1 LGQAKQRKTEIEA
14 LKASKTTVRF
24 LAVRHCED
32 GEREFAFAE
41 ATLGKPVNSK
51 NALLH
56 HICMNDWV
64 HTPPVDAI
72 AEYLVQTNT
81 YAMMKQFNPDA
92 AYVINFYEV
101 DKEFSIR
108 EGKKTYSCRDIIGM
122 TPEKIKEYA
131 HNLSEELKAAGD
143 YSVKEYA

>member
-1 LGQAKQRKTEIEA
+1 MGQAKNRKAEIAE

-24 LAVRHCED
+24 LAIRHCED

-41 ATLGKPVNSK
+41 ATLGKPVNNK
-51 NALLH
+51 NALLR

-64 HTPPVDAI
+64 HNPPVDAI
-72 AEYLVQTNT
+72 AEYLIQTNT

-92 AYVINFYEV
+92 GYVINFYEV
-101 DKEFSIR
+101 DKEFSLQA
-108 EGKKTYSCRDIIGM
+108 GQKTFSARDIMGM
-122 TPEKIKEYA
+122 GKDELKDYA
-131 HNLSEELKAAGD
+131 HKFAEELKAGKD